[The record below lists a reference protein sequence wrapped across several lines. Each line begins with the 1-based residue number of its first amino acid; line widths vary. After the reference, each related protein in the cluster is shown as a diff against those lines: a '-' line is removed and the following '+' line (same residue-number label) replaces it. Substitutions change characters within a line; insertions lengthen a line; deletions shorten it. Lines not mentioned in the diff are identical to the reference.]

1 MGKRLQMKTIAASV
15 LSRYSI
21 KVAKDHVVVPRVTT
35 TLYMRHGLKVT
46 ISSKSLEEKIH
57 VQD

>member
-1 MGKRLQMKTIAASV
+1 MKTIAASV